1 MCRAVGYQPD
11 LPPPSK
17 QQLFNI
23 IKSPEPQTVIQDDH
37 MMEAACIKQAK
48 TICKC
53 KLLFIEKLLDV
64 KKLERKEMLR
74 IVMRL

>member
-1 MCRAVGYQPD
+1 MCQAVGYQPD

-23 IKSPEPQTVIQDDH
+23 IKSPEPQTV

-64 KKLERKEMLR
+64 KKLERKELLC